1 MADQT
6 ASPAPQKMEIREDRR
21 MAGDETTHPHVL
33 RAFAQHPDLMLR
45 ALALGNPST
54 PIEVVEEAI
63 FEGTVQDAMAAGS
76 NPALSEALRAV
87 AQVRYARFLV
97 PGELKNRLL
106 RLRAAIQA
114 DD

>member
-1 MADQT
+1 MNEMMDT
-6 ASPAPQKMEIREDRR
+6 LDPPKIELREDRR
-21 MAGDETTHPHVL
+21 MAGDEATHPHVL

-54 PIEVVEEAI
+54 PIEVVENAI

-76 NPALSEALRAV
+76 NPALSEELRAL
-87 AQVRYARFLV
+87 AQLRYARFLV
-97 PGELKNRLL
+97 PGGFKNRLL
-106 RLRAAIQA
+106 KLREAIRA